1 MRGIERHEVHGLGLA
16 IRLRDD
22 EHLRVVGPDLCLNQ
36 VTVPA
41 VPTVRLL
48 RSGTRSRCVPK
59 PGRRLM
65 GIRTRPA
72 GGNTR
77 DLWLGFGRV
86 CSNLQVTGPVSCRPR
101 QVKDS
106 IRLFACPAS
115 TDASL
120 APASAVSAPGAGRAL
135 RPRRGSSSAASRRG
149 AHGTRHDPRSA
160 PPPRPAR

>member
-1 MRGIERHEVHGLGLA
+1 M
-16 IRLRDD
+16 
-22 EHLRVVGPDLCLNQ
+22 
-36 VTVPA
+36 
-41 VPTVRLL
+41 L
-48 RSGTRSRCVPK
+48 RSCTVVTATSPAPTCSPCPTSTAAATRRQSRRRSATCWCPSRRPLATWRCVPE

-65 GIRTRPA
+65 GLRTRPA